1 MKKVIVSLLILSFVF
16 SFTAC
21 NSDEITGLK
30 NKISEQESQ
39 IESLEKELNV
49 YKESEKVKEAE
60 KDEIKSDVIV
70 TLSWKDNIES
80 ENGKFFLF
88 EYTVKNNT
96 EKDILAIKGY
106 SVFYDVFGDRIFTY
120 SCDFTD
126 EIIPP
131 GSSIKVKKTEKNR
144 GMYISSE
151 FDEKKLQELKYETLE
166 MRYSLSCVVF
176 TDGTKVYY

>member
-88 EYTVKNNT
+88 EYTVKNGA
-96 EKDILAIKGY
+96 L
-106 SVFYDVFGDRIFTY
+106 
-120 SCDFTD
+120 
-126 EIIPP
+126 
-131 GSSIKVKKTEKNR
+131 
-144 GMYISSE
+144 
-151 FDEKKLQELKYETLE
+151 
-166 MRYSLSCVVF
+166 
-176 TDGTKVYY
+176 